1 MRKNIFQALHAKIDN
16 LMLLVPLGIC
26 LWGQIFNL
34 EFPRLNPFKGVKH
47 RSLKIPKFKTKDA
60 TPIPTQIP

>member
-1 MRKNIFQALHAKIDN
+1 MMKKNIFQTLYTKIDN
-16 LMLLVPLGIC
+16 LMLLVPLG

-34 EFPRLNPFKGVKH
+34 EFYQLNPFKGVKY

-60 TPIPTQIP
+60 TPIP